1 MTASASSANDMV
13 VVDTN
18 ILVGLLIDGPFTATA
33 LALREADADWHSEP
47 FILVEFANV
56 LATQVRAK
64 RAELTDALL
73 ALHRAQHSLGLVL
86 HAVDHGDALALAS
99 GYGVSAYDARY
110 LALARALGQ
119 RLITEDAALRR
130 KAPALTQSLAEALAA
145 PPTH

>member
-1 MTASASSANDMV
+1 MV

-18 ILVGLLIDGPFTATA
+18 VLAGVLIEGPFTAAA
-33 LALREADADWHSEP
+33 LALRAADADWHSEH

-64 RAELTDALL
+64 RVALADALVT
-73 ALHRAQHSLGLVL
+73 LHRAEHSLGLVL
-86 HAVDHGDALALAS
+86 HPVDHGDALVMAS

-119 RLITEDAALRR
+119 RLVTEDAALRR
-130 KAPALTQSLAEALAA
+130 KAPALTQSLAEALAP